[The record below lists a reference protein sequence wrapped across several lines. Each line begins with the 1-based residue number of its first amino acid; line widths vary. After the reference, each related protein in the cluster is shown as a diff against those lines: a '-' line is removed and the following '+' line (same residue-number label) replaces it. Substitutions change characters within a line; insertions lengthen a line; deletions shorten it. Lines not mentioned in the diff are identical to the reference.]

1 MQLAAV
7 VGIVIFLGIVGTFL
21 LFSIRDV
28 MNSDDS
34 SRIDDIPE
42 NLEQTVKSG
51 NKIS

>member
-7 VGIVIFLGIVGTFL
+7 LGIVIFLGIVGTFL
-21 LFSIRDV
+21 LFSIRGV

-34 SRIDDIPE
+34 SRIDDIPQDDE
-42 NLEQTVKSG
+42 KTINSG